1 MSRYYR
7 GYRRKRYYGY
17 RKKQYDNTDIGDI
30 FFEIL
35 FTSIAFIARS
45 IYKGFVLLFQKH
57 PQNSFELTRV
67 QPNPA
72 PHPPSVGVQS
82 SIEKKQKTTQ
92 SNEEGRYNLNKSL
105 VTEAEQEF
113 LKVLEE
119 VVGDS
124 YRIVPQVPL
133 SGIVKPKDSNSHYT
147 NYHDFNKISAKKID
161 FVLYNKETWAPVLA
175 IELDDRSHLKWKRT
189 QRDMF
194 VNELM
199 EGVGLSILHIR
210 TSYVYDH
217 KELRQEILEKTEI

>member
-1 MSRYYR
+1 M
-7 GYRRKRYYGY
+7 
-17 RKKQYDNTDIGDI
+17 
-30 FFEIL
+30 
-35 FTSIAFIARS
+35 
-45 IYKGFVLLFQKH
+45 
-57 PQNSFELTRV
+57 
-67 QPNPA
+67 
-72 PHPPSVGVQS
+72 
-82 SIEKKQKTTQ
+82 
-92 SNEEGRYNLNKSL
+92 
-105 VTEAEQEF
+105 
-113 LKVLEE
+113 
-119 VVGDS
+119 VGDS